1 MEPMYYIPIFMMLLV
16 LFLVLRDQK
25 HVVVKKLIKKRKTGD
40 KTQMKELAIR
50 FVDKECIIYT
60 FNGNQINGVI
70 KEVNDGALLAEVG
83 GTLEA
88 VNLDFVMRI
97 REYPKK
103 KNGKK
108 KKSYPNKHK
117 NNGQKNGGKN
127 NSKNN
132 GRKKNNS
139 KGKSSKKGGKKK

>member
-25 HVVVKKLIKKRKTGD
+25 HIVVKKLIKKRKTGD

-108 KKSYPNKHK
+108 KSVVLD
-117 NNGQKNGGKN
+117 
-127 NSKNN
+127 
-132 GRKKNNS
+132 
-139 KGKSSKKGGKKK
+139 